1 MRIAAVSAALP
12 SRRVTNDDIL
22 GLVREHSAAGFEGD
36 MEDALRKISFWLAYS
51 GSEARLW
58 STEQERPIDLLVR
71 AAEQALDEAGMAR
84 ESIDV
89 VIYTGI
95 GRGFLE
101 PGGAYHA
108 AAALG
113 IERAQC
119 FDVLDACMSWTRAVQ
134 LAEGLFASG
143 ACRTA
148 MLVNA
153 EFNMRPGGAVYPDVF
168 TLRHADEITWSFPA
182 YTLGEAASATILTA
196 EGETPWSFEFSSR
209 PDLAELCNIPMA
221 GYADFSLP
229 SEKVARNGV
238 GRFTSFGFDLHE
250 AARIE
255 AMEVFKRLDAPAD
268 EVTAV
273 FTHASSKR
281 FWQEMADTVGLRDQI
296 FHVFQDT
303 GNIVSASVPTAIATA
318 VGEGRLSRGDRAI
331 GWVGSAGMSFSAFSF
346 VY

>member
-1 MRIAAVSAALP
+1 MRIAAVSTALP
-12 SRRVTNDDIL
+12 SRRVTNDDVVD
-22 GLVREHSAAGFEGD
+22 LVREHSEPHFEGD
-36 MEDALRKISFWLAYS
+36 LDEALRRVNFWLSYS
-51 GSEARLW
+51 GSEERRWA
-58 STEQERPIDLLVR
+58 TEEERPLDLLVR
-71 AAEQALDEAGMAR
+71 AAERALDDSGLAR

-113 IERAQC
+113 IKRAQC
-119 FDVLDACMSWTRAVQ
+119 FDVLDACMSWTRALQIV
-134 LAEGLFASG
+134 EGLFASG

-153 EFNMRPGGAVYPDVF
+153 EFNMRPGGAVYPGVF
-168 TLRHADEITWSFPA
+168 TLGDIDAITWSFPA

-196 EGETPWSFEFSSR
+196 EGSEPWSFAFSSR
-209 PDLAELCNIPMA
+209 PDLAELCNIPMP

-238 GRFTSFGFDLHE
+238 NRFTSFGFELHE
-250 AARIE
+250 AARVE
-255 AMEVFKRLDAPAD
+255 AMEVLKQLDAPKEEA
-268 EVTAV
+268 TAV

-281 FWQEMADTVGLRDQI
+281 FWQEMADGAGLGEQI
-296 FHVFQDT
+296 FHVFHHT
-303 GNIVSASVPTAIATA
+303 GNIVSASVPTGIATA
-318 VGEGRLSRGDRAI
+318 VAEGRLNRGDRAI